1 MGDTGGAIQRT
12 GVSHPSFKALFDEA
26 LVGMGVADLHGN
38 LLAFNDAM
46 LAPGG
51 YTREDIEALGN
62 VAHLYAS
69 RDERERVL
77 QRVREEGYVRREEV
91 QFLRK
96 DGTAYDTLLT
106 LTPVRFM
113 ERPCLYATVEDVT
126 EQKRLQEQQR
136 ELEARLFKAQK
147 MEAVGQMTAGIAH
160 DFNNLL
166 AIIRSSCDMLALSL
180 DPGGDATKEHLENVR
195 DASERG
201 SSMIQ
206 KLLGFSR
213 TADLDLA
220 PVDLGVLVEEMQG
233 MLRAVTPPRIG
244 IVVERRPGSIALCDR
259 AAVEQMVLNLATN
272 ARDAMEGEGTMT
284 LVVEPWTARPGQ
296 ASKPP
301 WIPEGEYVRVAV
313 VDTGVGMNEATRS
326 RALEPFFTTK
336 PPGAGT
342 GLGLPMVFGLA
353 KQQGGFLELES
364 EPGAGT
370 RMCLYFRKVTA

>member
-1 MGDTGGAIQRT
+1 MPDGDAAIPRP
-12 GVSHPSFKALFDEA
+12 GVSHASYKALFDEA

-51 YTREDIEALGN
+51 YTREDIEAMGN

-77 QRVREEGYVRREEV
+77 QRVREHGYVWREEV

-96 DGTAYDTLLT
+96 DGSAYDALLT

-113 ERPCLYATVEDVT
+113 EQPCLYATVEDVT
-126 EQKRLQEQQR
+126 EQKRLQEQRR
-136 ELEARLFKAQK
+136 ELEASLFKAQK

-166 AIIRSSCDMLALSL
+166 AIIRASCDMLTLCL
-180 DPGGDATKEHLENVR
+180 DSEAEETKEHLESVR
-195 DASERG
+195 DASQRG
-201 SSMIQ
+201 AEMIQ

-220 PVDLGVLVEEMQG
+220 PVELGELVEQMRG
-233 MLRAVTPPRIG
+233 MIRAVAPSLIEIT
-244 IVVERRPGSIALCDR
+244 VQCVEGSIAICDR

-272 ARDAMEGEGTMT
+272 ARDAMPEGGALR
-284 LVVEPWTARPGQ
+284 LVVEPWTARPGEP
-296 ASKPP
+296 SKPP

-313 VDTGVGMNEATRS
+313 VDTGCGMDEKVRA

-342 GLGLPMVFGLA
+342 GLGLPMVYGLA
-353 KQQGGFLELES
+353 KQQGGFLELLS
-364 EPGAGT
+364 EPGSGT
-370 RMCLYFRKVTA
+370 TVNLYFRRVVD

>member
-1 MGDTGGAIQRT
+1 MADAERAIPRMGE
-12 GVSHPSFKALFDEA
+12 SHASYKTIFDEA
-26 LVGMGVADLHGN
+26 LVGMGVADAHGN

-51 YTREDIEALGN
+51 YTREDIEALRN
-62 VAHLYAS
+62 VAHLYAC
-69 RDERERVL
+69 REERERVL
-77 QRVREEGYVRREEV
+77 QLVREQGYVWREEV

-96 DGTAYDTLLT
+96 DGSAYDTLLT
-106 LTPVRFM
+106 LTPVRFLDQ
-113 ERPCLYATVEDVT
+113 PCLYATVEDVT

-166 AIIRSSCDMLALSL
+166 AIIRSSCGMLALSL
-180 DPGGDATKEHLENVR
+180 SPESEAAREHLENIQ
-195 DASERG
+195 DASQRG
-201 SSMIQ
+201 AAMIQ

-220 PVDLGVLVEEMQG
+220 PVDLGQLVEEMQG
-233 MLRAVTPPRIG
+233 MVRAVTPSRID
-244 IVVERRPGSIALCDR
+244 IIVERSDDSVGLCDR

-272 ARDAMEGEGTMT
+272 ARDAMENQGKLTV
-284 LVVEPWTARPGQ
+284 VVEAWTARADEP
-296 ASKPP
+296 SKPG
-301 WIPEGEYVRVAV
+301 WIPEGEFVRVSV
-313 VDTGVGMNEATRS
+313 IDTGSGMDEATRA
-326 RALEPFFTTK
+326 RVLEPFFTTK

-342 GLGLPMVFGLA
+342 GLGLPMVYGLA
-353 KQQGGFLELES
+353 KQQGGFLQIES

-370 RMCLYFRKVTA
+370 TVRLLFPRVAR